1 MQMNEHELLDLVL
14 KAKANFAKANSG
26 KNCSKYSG
34 AVSVEIIR
42 LALRQ
47 NGINTSSRDVFIKG
61 VPVEIDFL
69 IVKSDAAPEHG
80 LLYQPED
87 VLAAF
92 EIKNSGSFGEATI
105 ENTKRCFSLIK
116 RSNPKIYCVYITI
129 AERRNFRWAVHEGNL
144 GSPAYTLFWHSGG
157 QKNIRYEP
165 GKDRDWNRLI
175 TDLQALNKTTIGRMK
190 M

>member
-1 MQMNEHELLDLVL
+1 MQMNEHELLGLVL

-47 NGINTSSRDVFIKG
+47 NGVNTSNRDVFIKG

-80 LLYQPED
+80 LLYQSED

-92 EIKNSGSFGEATI
+92 EIKNTGSFGEATI

-116 RSNPKIYCVYITI
+116 RSNPKIYCAYITI

-165 GKDRDWNRLI
+165 DKNWNWNRLI
-175 TDLQALNKTTIGRMK
+175 TDLQALNKTTSVE
-190 M
+190 